1 MYNEKVKQQYI
12 DFNPNNNHQFE
23 KIMSNYFGK
32 AEETEKRL
40 KKDLAQFTSAEI
52 IGMYK
57 GFVTPSFN
65 MLVIIN
71 NQFQNYTN
79 WYIRNIDNGD
89 NQNHYLEMRDDIL
102 MNCVSY
108 TAQQKSVI
116 SRDRLLSMIKEFKNP
131 YESFLYLGLFE
142 GLGGEKMSDFY
153 NLSMKDFNG
162 KKYLVKLPS
171 RTLAISKELYHYA
184 EASADEYV
192 IYNIMGE
199 PTHRGRFLADDNR
212 IIKCSAGTGFETES
226 SERAAIVYR
235 MLRKIKRYDS
245 VPESLNSTCL
255 IESGRIDMLCRL
267 MKEKGFEDPEKL
279 LRADREEI
287 ETRYGRIPS
296 VPKWML
302 KYGSFCKS

>member
-1 MYNEKVKQQYI
+1 MT
-12 DFNPNNNHQFE
+12 
-23 KIMSNYFGK
+23 NYFDR

-40 KKDLAQFTSAEI
+40 NKDLAHFTSAEI

-71 NQFQNYTN
+71 NQFLNYAS
-79 WYIRNIDNGD
+79 WYIKEIEAGD
-89 NQNHYLEMRDDIL
+89 NQNHYVEIRDDIL
-102 MNCVSY
+102 MKCVSY
-108 TAQQKSVI
+108 TAQQKAI
-116 SRDRLLSMIKEFKNP
+116 ITRQELLDMIKEFKNP
-131 YESFLYLGLFE
+131 YEQFLYLALFE
-142 GLGGEKMSDFY
+142 GLGGERMSDFY

-162 KKYLVKLPS
+162 KKYTVKLPK
-171 RTLAISKELYHYA
+171 RTFTISKELYHYA
-184 EASADEYV
+184 EDASDEYV
-192 IYNIMGE
+192 IYNIMGD
-199 PTHRGRFLADDNR
+199 PTHRGRLLEEDKR
-212 IIKCSAGTGFETES
+212 IIKCSASSGFETES

-235 MLRKIKRYDS
+235 MLRKTKRYDF
-245 VPESLNSTCL
+245 VPKSLNSTCL
-255 IESGRIDMLCRL
+255 IESGRIDTICRL

-296 VPKWML
+296 VPKWMI